1 MYGPIN
7 TMAKAF
13 AMAVRSNIYHYR
25 FARSA
30 SSIRKTIVRGHFAP
44 LSTIALLAPL

>member
-1 MYGPIN
+1 MWSYKYNSQSLRRLYATTFTITDLRG
-7 TMAKAF
+7 
-13 AMAVRSNIYHYR
+13 
-25 FARSA
+25 A